1 MKNLAT
7 AIFLAIS
14 TYTVA
19 GRKLQAVDELVWG
32 DVAPTLTSGECTDGC
47 TECRNSWYSSDN
59 EVHNPTNEVFRCK
72 DNTVMKYRNKCNSLR
87 LITEGKTN
95 LCMSTGKCHW
105 SFPANE
111 NKNSENATC
120 RTLPESYN
128 NLVGDQEWEYGR
140 KPQSLKRKGLCQ
152 QSCEGEVD
160 DFWTTG

>member
-1 MKNLAT
+1 MGIKNKINNKSKSLQMKNLAT

-14 TYTVA
+14 AYTVA

-47 TECRNSWYSSDN
+47 TECRNSWYRSDN
-59 EVHNPTNEVFRCK
+59 EVHN
-72 DNTVMKYRNKCNSLR
+72 
-87 LITEGKTN
+87 
-95 LCMSTGKCHW
+95 
-105 SFPANE
+105 PANE

-140 KPQSLKRKGLCQ
+140 KPQSLKKKVCANKAVKGKWMIF
-152 QSCEGEVD
+152 G
-160 DFWTTG
+160 